1 MEKRFPIMMTQTR
14 RQFLTTLS
22 LAGAA
27 GIVPAA
33 RLLAAE
39 RPLETTSVRILRFP
53 GICIAP
59 QYIAGE
65 LLRAEGFA
73 DIRYVDSGPRTE
85 LSAKVA
91 RGSADFTI
99 DFAATAIRTI
109 DNGGAVTVLGGV
121 HSGCWQLF
129 AKDEIHSLADLRGK
143 SVGMQTAGDDRDPM
157 LVVMAVHVGLDPG
170 RDIHWVPST
179 DPSVRPLELFAEG
192 KIDAFVAITPDSQEL
207 RARHI
212 GGHVIFSNAVDP
224 PWSQYFCCVLTG
236 NRDYVRNNPVATKRV
251 LRAILKAAD
260 LCAGEPAR
268 AARRLVEGGFTD
280 QYDFAFQG
288 LREVVYDKWRDYDA
302 EDTLRFYAL
311 RLREA
316 GLIKSSP
323 QKIIADGTDW
333 RFLNEL
339 KRELKA

>member
-1 MEKRFPIMMTQTR
+1 MPIMQTR
-14 RQFLTTLS
+14 RRFLTTLS

-27 GIVPAA
+27 GLVFPPPA
-33 RLLAAE
+33 RAAE
-39 RPLETTSVRILRFP
+39 APLETTSVRILRFP

-59 QYIAGE
+59 QYIAAE
-65 LLRAEGFA
+65 LLRAEGFT
-73 DIRYVDSGPRTE
+73 DIRYVDAGLRTE
-85 LSAKVA
+85 LAPKVA
-91 RGSADFTI
+91 RGVADFTI

-109 DNGGAVTVLGGV
+109 DGGGAVTVLGGV
-121 HSGCWQLF
+121 HSGCWELF
-129 AKDEIHSLADLRGK
+129 AKDEIHSLADLKGK
-143 SVGMQTAGDDRDPM
+143 RVGMQTAGDDQDPF
-157 LVVMAVHVGLDPG
+157 LVVMAVHVGLDPS

-179 DPSVRPLELFAEG
+179 DPTVRPLELFAEG

-207 RARHI
+207 RDRHI

-236 NRDYVRNNPVATKRV
+236 NREYVRNNPVATKRV

-260 LCAGEPAR
+260 LCAREPAR

-280 QYDFAFQG
+280 QYDYAFQG

-311 RLREA
+311 RLHEA

>member
-1 MEKRFPIMMTQTR
+1 MMTQTR
-14 RQFLTTLS
+14 RQFLITLS

-27 GIVPAA
+27 GIVPTA

-39 RPLETTSVRILRFP
+39 GPLETTSVRILRFP

-59 QYIAGE
+59 QYIAAE

-73 DIRYVDSGPRTE
+73 DIRYVDVGPRTE

-109 DNGGAVTVLGGV
+109 DGGGALTVLGGV

-129 AKDEIHSLADLRGK
+129 AKDQIHSLADLRGK
-143 SVGMQTAGDDRDPM
+143 SVGMQTAGDDQDP
-157 LVVMAVHVGLDPG
+157 LLLVMAVHVGLDPS

-179 DPSVRPLELFAEG
+179 DPAVRPIDLFAEG

-212 GGHVIFSNAVDP
+212 DGHVIFSNAVDP

-260 LCAGEPAR
+260 LCAEEPAG
-268 AARRLVEGGFTD
+268 AARQLVERRFTD
-280 QYDFAFQG
+280 RYDYAFQG
-288 LREVVYDKWRDYDA
+288 LREIVYDKWRDYDA

-339 KRELKA
+339 KRELKT

>member
-1 MEKRFPIMMTQTR
+1 MSPTQTR
-14 RQFLTTLS
+14 RHFLTTAS

-27 GIVPAA
+27 SVLCIAHS
-33 RLLAAE
+33 LAAE
-39 RPLETTSVRILRFP
+39 GPLETTSVRILRFP

-65 LLRAEGFA
+65 LLRAEGFT
-73 DIRYVDSGPRTE
+73 DIRYVDVGPRTE

-109 DNGGAVTVLGGV
+109 DGGGAVTVLGGV

-129 AKDEIHSLADLRGK
+129 AKNEIHSLADLKGK
-143 SVGMQTAGDDRDPM
+143 SVGMQTAGDDADPM
-157 LVVMAVHVGLDPG
+157 LVVMAVHVGLHPT
-170 RDIHWVPST
+170 RDIRWVPST
-179 DPSVRPLELFAEG
+179 GPAVRPLELFAEG
-192 KIDAFVAITPDSQEL
+192 KIDAFVAITPDSQVL

-236 NRDYVRNNPVATKRV
+236 NRDYVQNNPVATKRV

-260 LCAGEPAR
+260 LCAGEPAQ
-268 AARRLVEGGFTD
+268 AARQLVEAGFTD
-280 QYDFAFQG
+280 QYDLAFQG

-311 RLREA
+311 RLHEA

-333 RFLNEL
+333 RFLTQL
-339 KRELKA
+339 KRELKV